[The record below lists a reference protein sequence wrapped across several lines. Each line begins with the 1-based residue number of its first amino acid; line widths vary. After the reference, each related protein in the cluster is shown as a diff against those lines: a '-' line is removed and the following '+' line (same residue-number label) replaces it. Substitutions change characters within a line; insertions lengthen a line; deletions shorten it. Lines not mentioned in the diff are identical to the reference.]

1 MKNLILFTVLI
12 TAIVSLSGCS
22 GASVKPEDK
31 KTERIFT
38 TIVSKKYIVYD
49 GYFERNRDY
58 QIGTVVAVIKDAAK
72 YYKANGIK
80 YFSIKS
86 FNRVPFVITNVEDLV
101 SYCYPDAKGFHSK
114 TQHSVDTNLE
124 TDKCML
130 SYSLKRSNAGV
141 SIGFQGYDEN
151 ENPMLPKWS
160 VDQVLNDKNVDKY
173 VEALFDDLKLIGKNR
188 KARFKIIDNT
198 KKKLN

>member
-1 MKNLILFTVLI
+1 
-12 TAIVSLSGCS
+12 
-22 GASVKPEDK
+22 
-31 KTERIFT
+31 
-38 TIVSKKYIVYD
+38 
-49 GYFERNRDY
+49 
-58 QIGTVVAVIKDAAK
+58 
-72 YYKANGIK
+72 
-80 YFSIKS
+80 
-86 FNRVPFVITNVEDLV
+86 
-101 SYCYPDAKGFHSK
+101 
-114 TQHSVDTNLE
+114 
-124 TDKCML
+124 ML